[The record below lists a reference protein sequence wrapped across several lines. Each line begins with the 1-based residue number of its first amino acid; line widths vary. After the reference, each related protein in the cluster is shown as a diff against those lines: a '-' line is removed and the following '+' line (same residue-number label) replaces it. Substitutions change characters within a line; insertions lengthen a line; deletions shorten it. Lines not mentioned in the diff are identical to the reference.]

1 MTRKSASEKNA
12 RQKIAGDWYRATR
25 LGDGVT
31 LITEIHVARWLRCN
45 IWHVRGRDADLVI
58 DTGMG
63 LRPLPEEIAKL
74 SERPQIAL
82 MTHSH
87 FDHSAGLCDFEIRCG
102 HHSEAGIMAN
112 PTLQNTVAD
121 TGYVRAETFTA
132 LPWEGF
138 SYRDFRVRSA
148 PLTRLLDEG
157 DVIDLGDRV
166 LHVFHLPG
174 HSPGS
179 IALYERATGL
189 LFSGDVIYDGAL
201 IDDLYH
207 SDPEILAASHARL
220 RELPVSLVHG
230 GHFGSFGQARM
241 IELLDQYAAGGL
253 RVGPPEEWLAGEI
266 NDAKRES
273 DHR

>member
-1 MTRKSASEKNA
+1 MAKPVA
-12 RQKIAGDWYRATR
+12 REWYTSTTM
-25 LGDGVT
+25 GDGVT
-31 LITEIHVARWLRCN
+31 LISEIHVARWLRCN

-63 LRPLPEEIAKL
+63 LRPLTEEIARH
-74 SERPQIAL
+74 SDRPQIAL

-87 FDHSAGLCDFEIRCG
+87 FDHAGGLCQFDMRCG
-102 HHSEAGIMAN
+102 HRCEAEIIAA
-112 PTLQNTVAD
+112 PSLANTVAD

-138 SYRDFRVRSA
+138 SHQDFIVRPA

-166 LHVFHLPG
+166 FHVFHLPG

-179 IALYERATGL
+179 IALYEAGTGL

-207 SDPEILAASHARL
+207 SDAAVLAASHARL
-220 RELPVSLVHG
+220 RELPVTTIHG
-230 GHFGSFGQARM
+230 GHFGSFGRARM
-241 IELLDQYAAGGL
+241 IELLDEYAAGGL
-253 RVGPPEEWLAGEI
+253 RVGRASDWLEGEI
-266 NDAKRES
+266 KTNQKSAEGA
-273 DHR
+273 

>member
-1 MTRKSASEKNA
+1 MAKPVA
-12 RQKIAGDWYRATR
+12 RDWYKTTAM
-25 LGDGVT
+25 GDGVS
-31 LITEIHVARWLRCN
+31 LITEIHIARWLRCN

-63 LRPLPEEIAKL
+63 LRPLPEEIARI
-74 SERPQIAL
+74 SDRPQIAL

-87 FDHSAGLCDFEIRCG
+87 FDHSAGLCDFETRCG
-102 HHSEAGIMAN
+102 HCTEAGIIAD
-112 PTLQNTVAD
+112 PSLANTVAD

-138 SYRDFRVRSA
+138 SHHDFKVRPA

-157 DVIDLGDRV
+157 DVIDLGDRTF
-166 LHVFHLPG
+166 HVFHLPG

-179 IALYERATGL
+179 IALYERSSGL

-207 SDPEILAASHARL
+207 SDPEVLAASHARL
-220 RELPVSLVHG
+220 RELPVTTVHG
-230 GHFGSFGQARM
+230 GHFGSFGRARM
-241 IELLDQYAAGGL
+241 IELLDEYAAGGL
-253 RVGPPEEWLAGEI
+253 RVGPANAWLDGEI
-266 NDAKRES
+266 EADQQQDEAHDRS
-273 DHR
+273 A